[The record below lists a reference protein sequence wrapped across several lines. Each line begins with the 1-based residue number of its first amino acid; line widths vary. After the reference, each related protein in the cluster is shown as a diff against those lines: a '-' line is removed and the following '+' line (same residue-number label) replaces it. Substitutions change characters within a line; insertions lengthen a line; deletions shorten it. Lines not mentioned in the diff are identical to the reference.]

1 VKTLVERLV
10 APAEP
15 WPGAVG
21 GSGGGPTADLPRRR
35 RVLLAGLGVF
45 AVSSPAA
52 GLATS
57 VALLIAARAVQTL
70 GTASIAPAALALMM
84 TLFHSTIQG

>member
-1 VKTLVERLV
+1 V

-45 AVSSPAA
+45 AASSPAA

-57 VALLIAARAVQTL
+57 AAAILIAARAGQGL
-70 GTASIAPAALALMM
+70 SAASIALLPGLALMM
-84 TLFHSTIQG
+84 TLFHSTVQG